1 VYSRNEA
8 KYFQYTKSN
17 REDEVTSF
25 FNKKKAV
32 LVSLFVLAISAVAIA
47 YASGQSKPD
56 VPIHKVVNLSAN
68 SLIFH
73 EIDKL
78 DAFAELIV
86 IGYATEDFRDREHV
100 ITAFEDGAMQSFHT
114 NTNIKI
120 EKILKKPEDFPADQ
134 NELTIIEPVSLE
146 GDVKYTVDDYVELQ
160 KGDTSVLFLMKNS
173 FGDYGLINDNLGK
186 FSLEGITQYSVPQS
200 STVEELSEYET
211 FRESVMKK
219 YDLK

>member
-1 VYSRNEA
+1 M
-8 KYFQYTKSN
+8 
-17 REDEVTSF
+17 SF
-25 FNKKKAV
+25 FKNKVV

-47 YASGQSKPD
+47 YVNGQSKPN

-68 SLIFH
+68 SLTFH

-100 ITAFEDGAMQSFHT
+100 ITSFDDGTMQSFHT

-120 EKILKKPEDFPADQ
+120 EQVLKKPEDFPSDQ

-146 GDVKYTVDDYVELQ
+146 GDVKYTVM
-160 KGDTSVLFLMKNS
+160 TM
-173 FGDYGLINDNLGK
+173 
-186 FSLEGITQYSVPQS
+186 
-200 STVEELSEYET
+200 
-211 FRESVMKK
+211 
-219 YDLK
+219 

>member
-1 VYSRNEA
+1 M
-8 KYFQYTKSN
+8 
-17 REDEVTSF
+17 SF
-25 FNKKKAV
+25 FKKKMV
-32 LVSLFVLAISAVAIA
+32 LVSLFVILVISIGAIA

-56 VPIHKVVNLSAN
+56 LPIHKVVNLSAN
-68 SLIFH
+68 SLTFH

-100 ITAFEDGAMQSFHT
+100 ITAFDDGTMQSFHT

-120 EKILKKPEDFPADQ
+120 DRILKKPDDFPSDQ
-134 NELTIIEPVSLE
+134 NELTIIEPASVE
-146 GDVKYTVDDYVELQ
+146 GDVKYTVNDYVELQ
-160 KGDTSVLFLMKNS
+160 KGDTSVLFLMKNT

-200 STVEELSEYET
+200 STAQVLSEYEI
-211 FRESVMKK
+211 FRDSVMEK
-219 YDLK
+219 YDLN

>member
-1 VYSRNEA
+1 MMLLKEV
-8 KYFQYTKSN
+8 KSN
-17 REDEVTSF
+17 GEDEIMSF
-25 FNKKKAV
+25 FKKKVV

-47 YASGQSKPD
+47 YASGQSKPG
-56 VPIHKVVNLSAN
+56 VPIHNVVNLSAN
-68 SLIFH
+68 SLTFH

-86 IGYATEDFRDREHV
+86 IGYAIEDFRDREHV
-100 ITAFEDGAMQSFHT
+100 ITAFDDGTMQSFHT

-120 EKILKKPEDFPADQ
+120 EKILKKPDDYPSDQ

-160 KGDTSVLFLMKNS
+160 KDDKSVLFLMKNS

-200 STVEELSEYET
+200 STAQALTEYET
-211 FRESVMKK
+211 FRDSVMKK